1 MLETNPIHAW
11 TGGGDAMRKTFFT
24 YHDRQFASKITLAP
38 ELRSAFQ
45 EMARELADWRLA
57 EYLSRN
63 GEGEAQEG
71 RFTCKV
77 SHSGGRAILFLPDRA
92 QNPAIPRGWLD
103 VDAEGRR
110 LRVKLVE
117 IAINIAQDADCEE
130 NVLSQVLNDWFGPR
144 AGRPGTNFEVV
155 FESTELGYRIR
166 RRNR

>member
-1 MLETNPIHAW
+1 M
-11 TGGGDAMRKTFFT
+11 
-24 YHDRQFASKITLAP
+24 
-38 ELRSAFQ
+38 
-45 EMARELADWRLA
+45 
-57 EYLSRN
+57 
-63 GEGEAQEG
+63 
-71 RFTCKV
+71 